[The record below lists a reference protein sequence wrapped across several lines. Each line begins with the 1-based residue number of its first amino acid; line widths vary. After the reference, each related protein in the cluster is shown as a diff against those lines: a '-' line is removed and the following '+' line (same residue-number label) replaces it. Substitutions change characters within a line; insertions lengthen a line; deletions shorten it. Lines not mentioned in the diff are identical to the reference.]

1 VVCEPGCRATDGG
14 KKRRYNGLPV
24 TKPDHPAFPEHE
36 KNMNEY
42 TDQISGY
49 FNQMP
54 MWPLVLLAAALVFSS
69 IYELFQ
75 RRIHNQA
82 VRDYRARILSVLS
95 GLYPEPTNWPKS
107 IDTYLCARLTVMQEI
122 IEEFKPYVPQ
132 KDLPAYN
139 RDWDN
144 YIHFCRAEVTDDQC
158 TAAEL
163 NPGSEPSPKK
173 KFHHLVSNLLSY
185 AT

>member
-1 VVCEPGCRATDGG
+1 MATWV
-14 KKRRYNGLPV
+14 LS
-24 TKPDHPAFPEHE
+24 AFPEHE

-49 FNQMP
+49 FNQVP
-54 MWPLVLLAAALVFSS
+54 MWPLVLLAAALVFSG

-75 RRIHNQA
+75 RRLHAQA
-82 VRDYRARILSVLS
+82 VRDYRTRMLSTLA
-95 GLYPEPTNWPKS
+95 GLYPEPANWPKS
-107 IDTYLCARLTVMQEI
+107 IDTYLRARLPVMEEI
-122 IEEFKPYVPQ
+122 ILDFKPYVPQ

-139 RDWDN
+139 RDWDE

-158 TAAEL
+158 AAAEL
-163 NPGSEPSPKK
+163 DPGSVSNPKK

-185 AT
+185 ARNG